1 MENLKLE
8 KFSTGYANDFI
19 IKSIDLSVKSGEW
32 LGVIG
37 PNGSGKSTL
46 IKGIC
51 RIIKPFQGSIYLKG
65 KDISRYTNK
74 LISQTISFLP
84 QQLNFNMQITVK
96 ELVALGRSPYKDF
109 WEFDLNKIDNEKIC
123 EALNLVDMYDFKN
136 TQINQISGGQR
147 QRAYLALALAQD
159 PEILIL
165 DEPTNALDL
174 KYQIKFLEIIKKLK
188 EKKEVS
194 IITILHDLNLT
205 ARYAEKILALKNG
218 EMKGYGTCNEIIN
231 EKQIK
236 NIFDIDV
243 LISDTPYGKQL
254 YPISW
259 IYIKF
264 INLKYIQKFIYIL
277 FKYDFIQK

>member
-8 KFSTGYANDFI
+8 KFSTGYANNFI
-19 IKSIDLSVKSGEW
+19 VKSIDLSLKNGEW

-51 RIIKPFQGSIYLKG
+51 RIIKPFHGSIYLKE
-65 KDISRYTNK
+65 KDISKYTNK

-84 QQLNFNMQITVK
+84 QQCNSNMQITVK

-109 WEFDLNKIDNEKIC
+109 WEFDLNKTDNEKIC
-123 EALNLVDMYDFKN
+123 DALNLVDIYDFKD
-136 TQINQISGGQR
+136 TFISQISGGQR

-165 DEPTNALDL
+165 DEPTTALDL
-174 KYQIKFLEIIKKLK
+174 KYQIKFLEILKKLK
-188 EKKEVS
+188 EKKDIS

-205 ARYAEKILALKNG
+205 SRYAEKILALKNG
-218 EMKGYGTCNEIIN
+218 ESAGYGTCNEIISV
-231 EKQIK
+231 KKIK
-236 NIFDIDV
+236 DIFDINV
-243 LISDTPYGKQL
+243 LVTDTPYGKQI
-254 YPISW
+254 YPI
-259 IYIKF
+259 
-264 INLKYIQKFIYIL
+264 N
-277 FKYDFIQK
+277 

>member
-8 KFSTGYANDFI
+8 KFSTGYANNFI
-19 IKSIDLSVKSGEW
+19 VKSIDLSLKNGEW

-51 RIIKPFQGSIYLKG
+51 RIIKPFHGNIYLKE
-65 KDISRYTNK
+65 KDISKYTNK

-84 QQLNFNMQITVK
+84 QQCNSNMQITVK

-109 WEFDLNKIDNEKIC
+109 WEFDLNKTDNEKIC
-123 EALNLVDMYDFKN
+123 DALNLVDIYDFKD
-136 TQINQISGGQR
+136 TFISQISGGQR

-165 DEPTNALDL
+165 DEPTTALDL
-174 KYQIKFLEIIKKLK
+174 KYQIKFLEILKKLK
-188 EKKEVS
+188 EKKDIS

-205 ARYAEKILALKNG
+205 SRYAEKILALKNG
-218 EMKGYGTCNEIIN
+218 ESAGYGTCNEIISV
-231 EKQIK
+231 KKIK
-236 NIFDIDV
+236 DIFDVNV
-243 LISDTPYGKQL
+243 LVTDTPYGKQI
-254 YPISW
+254 YPI
-259 IYIKF
+259 
-264 INLKYIQKFIYIL
+264 N
-277 FKYDFIQK
+277 

>member
-8 KFSTGYANDFI
+8 KFSTGYANNFMV
-19 IKSIDLSVKSGEW
+19 KSIDLSIKNGEW

-51 RIIKPFQGSIYLKG
+51 RIIKPFHGSIYLKE
-65 KDISRYTNK
+65 KDISKYTNK

-84 QQLNFNMQITVK
+84 QQCNSNMQITVK

-109 WEFDLNKIDNEKIC
+109 WEFDLNKTDNEKIC
-123 EALNLVDMYDFKN
+123 DALNLVDIYDFKD
-136 TQINQISGGQR
+136 TFISQISGGQR

-165 DEPTNALDL
+165 DEPTTALDL
-174 KYQIKFLEIIKKLK
+174 KYQIKFLEILKKLK
-188 EKKEVS
+188 EKKDIS

-205 ARYAEKILALKNG
+205 SRYAEKILALKNG
-218 EMKGYGTCNEIIN
+218 ISAGYGTCNEIIN
-231 EKQIK
+231 EKKIK
-236 NIFDIDV
+236 DIFDVNV
-243 LISDTPYGKQL
+243 LVTDTPYGKQI
-254 YPISW
+254 YPI
-259 IYIKF
+259 
-264 INLKYIQKFIYIL
+264 N
-277 FKYDFIQK
+277 

>member
-8 KFSTGYANDFI
+8 KFSTGYANNFI
-19 IKSIDLSVKSGEW
+19 VKSIDLSIKNGEW

-51 RIIKPFQGSIYLKG
+51 RIIKPFHGSIYLKE
-65 KDISRYTNK
+65 KDISKYTNK

-84 QQLNFNMQITVK
+84 QQCNSNMQITVK

-109 WEFDLNKIDNEKIC
+109 WEFDLNKTDNEKIC
-123 EALNLVDMYDFKN
+123 DALNLVDIYDFKD
-136 TQINQISGGQR
+136 TFISQISGGQR

-165 DEPTNALDL
+165 DEPTTALDL
-174 KYQIKFLEIIKKLK
+174 KYQIKFLEILKKLK
-188 EKKEVS
+188 EKKDIS

-205 ARYAEKILALKNG
+205 SRYAEKILALKNG
-218 EMKGYGTCNEIIN
+218 ESAGYGTCNEIISV
-231 EKQIK
+231 KKIK
-236 NIFDIDV
+236 DIFDVNV
-243 LISDTPYGKQL
+243 LVTDTPYGKQI
-254 YPISW
+254 YPI
-259 IYIKF
+259 
-264 INLKYIQKFIYIL
+264 N
-277 FKYDFIQK
+277 

>member
-8 KFSTGYANDFI
+8 KFSTGYANNFI
-19 IKSIDLSVKSGEW
+19 VKSIDLSIKNGEW

-51 RIIKPFQGSIYLKG
+51 RIIKPFHGNIYLKE
-65 KDISRYTNK
+65 KDISKYTNK

-84 QQLNFNMQITVK
+84 QQCNSNMQITVK

-109 WEFDLNKIDNEKIC
+109 WEFDLNKTDNEKIC
-123 EALNLVDMYDFKN
+123 DALNLVDIYDFKD
-136 TQINQISGGQR
+136 TFISQISGGQR

-165 DEPTNALDL
+165 DEPTTALDL
-174 KYQIKFLEIIKKLK
+174 KYQIKFLEILKKLK
-188 EKKEVS
+188 EKKDIS

-205 ARYAEKILALKNG
+205 SRYAEKILALKNG
-218 EMKGYGTCNEIIN
+218 ESAGYGTCNEIISV
-231 EKQIK
+231 KKIK
-236 NIFDIDV
+236 DIFDVNV
-243 LISDTPYGKQL
+243 LVTDTPYGKQI
-254 YPISW
+254 YPI
-259 IYIKF
+259 
-264 INLKYIQKFIYIL
+264 N
-277 FKYDFIQK
+277 

>member
-8 KFSTGYANDFI
+8 KFSTGYANNFV
-19 IKSIDLSVKSGEW
+19 IKSIDLSIKSGEW

-51 RIIKPFQGSIYLKG
+51 RIIKPFRGSIYLKE
-65 KDISRYTNK
+65 KDISRYKNK

-84 QQLNFNMQITVK
+84 QQFNSNIQITVK
-96 ELVALGRSPYKDF
+96 ELVSLGRSPYKDF
-109 WEFDLNKIDNEKIC
+109 WEFDLNKTDKEKIN
-123 EALNLVDMYDFKN
+123 ESLNLVDMYDFKDKLI
-136 TQINQISGGQR
+136 TQISGGQR

-188 EKKEVS
+188 EKKDIS

-218 EMKGYGTCNEIIN
+218 ESLGYGTCNEMIS
-231 EKQIK
+231 EKKIK
-236 NIFDIDV
+236 DIFDVNV
-243 LISDTPYGKQL
+243 LVSDTPYGKQI
-254 YPISW
+254 YPI
-259 IYIKF
+259 
-264 INLKYIQKFIYIL
+264 N
-277 FKYDFIQK
+277 

>member
-8 KFSTGYANDFI
+8 NFSTGYANDFFI
-19 IKSIDLSVKSGEW
+19 SSIDLSVKSGEW

-51 RIIKPFQGSIYLKG
+51 RIIKPFQGSLHLKG
-65 KDISRYTNK
+65 KDINRFSK
-74 LISQTISFLP
+74 KIISQTISYLP
-84 QQLNFNMQITVK
+84 QHFNSNMQVTVK

-109 WEFDLNKIDNEKIC
+109 WEFDLNKTDNEKID
-123 EALNLVDMYDFKN
+123 EALNLVDIYDFKD
-136 TQINQISGGQR
+136 TLINQISGGQR

-188 EKKEVS
+188 EKKDVS

-205 ARYAEKILALKNG
+205 ARYAEKILAIKNG
-218 EMKGYGTCNEIIN
+218 ESLGYGTCNEMISETKIR
-231 EKQIK
+231 E
-236 NIFDIDV
+236 IFDVNV
-243 LISDTPYGKQL
+243 LVSDTPYGKQI
-254 YPISW
+254 YPI
-259 IYIKF
+259 
-264 INLKYIQKFIYIL
+264 N
-277 FKYDFIQK
+277 

>member
-8 KFSTGYANDFI
+8 NFSTGYANDFI
-19 IKSIDLSVKSGEW
+19 ISSIDLSVKSGEW

-51 RIIKPFQGSIYLKG
+51 RIIKPFQGSLHLKG
-65 KDISRYTNK
+65 KDINRFSK
-74 LISQTISFLP
+74 KIISQTISYLP
-84 QQLNFNMQITVK
+84 QHFNSNMQVTVK
-96 ELVALGRSPYKDF
+96 DTL
-109 WEFDLNKIDNEKIC
+109 
-123 EALNLVDMYDFKN
+123 
-136 TQINQISGGQR
+136 INQISGGQR

-188 EKKEVS
+188 EKKDVS

-205 ARYAEKILALKNG
+205 ARYSEKILAIKNG
-218 EMKGYGTCNEIIN
+218 ESLGYGTCNEMIS
-231 EKQIK
+231 EKKIRD
-236 NIFDIDV
+236 IFDVNV
-243 LISDTPYGKQL
+243 LVSDTPYGKQI
-254 YPISW
+254 YPI
-259 IYIKF
+259 
-264 INLKYIQKFIYIL
+264 N
-277 FKYDFIQK
+277 